1 MIPQREHPDTAETDG
16 DFSMGY
22 GQVGGQPKP
31 LVPKA
36 PALWMVLAGICLIAL
51 NLRGPIVAPTPILE
65 FLRSDLGMSVQ
76 TSGLLTSLP
85 VICFGLVS
93 FLAIP
98 LLHKCSPDQAIAI
111 CLAGVLAGTVLR
123 PIGGEAAVL
132 AGTAVIGA
140 AIAVGNVVV
149 PVVIRREFPPSRIPL
164 ATGVYT
170 ATLNIGSM
178 TTLIATAPL
187 AGAWGWRTALI
198 VWGVLAVGAFLVWIR
213 LVGWRPVLRGGLQ
226 PVPGTAVTTQAAA
239 TPAWR
244 RPVAWLLLV
253 AFAGQAFS
261 YYGVSTWLP
270 TLLADEL
277 GLGTAAA
284 GSGASLFQ
292 GPALAGA
299 LGVPLLAR
307 LLRTRYLVP
316 LCCALW
322 GALPVGLLLAPSLWP
337 LWTVCGG
344 IAQGAG
350 ITIIFLILV
359 RLGGTDRQA
368 GQLSALVQGGGYL
381 VAATGPLAIGTLHET
396 SGGWTWPLVG
406 IIAGVLALGI
416 PGTLGAVSAER
427 SERARRFEAL
437 RRQQDPSLQQPG

>member
-1 MIPQREHPDTAETDG
+1 MANGQLV
-16 DFSMGY
+16 
-22 GQVGGQPKP
+22 GQVKSPGMTGR
-31 LVPKA
+31 
-36 PALWMVLAGICLIAL
+36 ALWVVLAGICLIAL

-98 LLHKCSPDQAIAI
+98 LLHKCSPDQAIAL

-123 PIGGEAAVL
+123 PLGGEAAVL
-132 AGTAVIGA
+132 AGTALIGA

-149 PVVIRREFPPSRIPL
+149 PVVIRREFPPSRVPL

-187 AGAWGWRTALI
+187 AAAWGWRTALLS
-198 VWGVLAVGAFLVWIR
+198 WGVLAVGAFLVWIR
-213 LVGWRPVLRGGLQ
+213 LVGWRPMLRGGSH
-226 PVPGTAVTTQAAA
+226 PVPGAAVATQTAGI
-239 TPAWR
+239 PAWR

-277 GLGTAAA
+277 DLGVAAA

-316 LCCALW
+316 LCCAFW
-322 GALPVGLLLAPSLWP
+322 GALPAGLLLAPSLWP
-337 LWTVCGG
+337 VWTVCGG
-344 IAQGAG
+344 MAQGAG

-359 RLGGTDRQA
+359 RLGGTDREA

-381 VAATGPLAIGTLHET
+381 IAATGPLVIGTLHEA
-396 SGGWTWPLVG
+396 SGGWTWPLFG

-427 SERARRFEAL
+427 SERARRAEAL
-437 RRQQDPSLQQPG
+437 RQQQDPTVQQQG